1 MSFCLSLA
9 MPLFILLYFYGED
22 TAFRWLITALNSTF
36 YPQSVIR
43 VYVLANIPFPGFA
56 TFYAPLRSA
65 ERKSMSNENAWM
77 KSGNIN
83 VISEDYR
90 KKGHKE
96 IPKSTTNHKYLDTPR
111 FVIA

>member
-1 MSFCLSLA
+1 
-9 MPLFILLYFYGED
+9 
-22 TAFRWLITALNSTF
+22 
-36 YPQSVIR
+36 
-43 VYVLANIPFPGFA
+43 
-56 TFYAPLRSA
+56 
-65 ERKSMSNENAWM
+65 MSNENAWM

-96 IPKSTTNHKYLDTPR
+96 IPKSTTNHKYQDTPR

>member
-9 MPLFILLYFYGED
+9 MPLFIFLKTMAKIPLFGGYCSVEQYFFIPNRSSD
-22 TAFRWLITALNSTF
+22 C
-36 YPQSVIR
+36 
-43 VYVLANIPFPGFA
+43 YVLANIPFPGFA